1 MRCERLA
8 LARDDA
14 PDVAAEIRKLVPPPE
29 SVRDGVALIIA
40 TVRTGGDRAVRDYS
54 RTLDTGGREP
64 QALLVPDGELD
75 DALSQLDPAVRH
87 GIERAIENVAAVAG
101 ARLPGSPTVTEF
113 GENRVIQRH
122 APVDRAAIYVPGG
135 RAPYPSTVVMGT
147 VPARLAGVGHI
158 AVCSP
163 PRKDGDLDPVVL
175 AACRLAGVD
184 AVYRMGGAHAVAAL
198 AYGTATVPAV
208 DVIVGPG
215 NLYVQEAKRQVSGQ
229 VGIDGF
235 AGPSD
240 LLVIATGD
248 ADPAPLALDLLAQAE
263 HGPGTLVVAVSDDA
277 RILDALEERLRARGG
292 NGSRGLPRRGVRPR
306 PGARARPGVRAR
318 ASAARRRRGRGA
330 GGPRHPGRLRVR
342 GRRRRH
348 RVRRLHRRLEP
359 HPADQWRCAVRLRR
373 LTGALPAALQRGPH
387 RRSGGA
393 RADGGAAGAG
403 RGLRAAR
410 SVDGGTHS
418 GEWGPMTRIGLI
430 ERKTGET
437 EVKVSLALD
446 GHGAGERD
454 TGVGFFDH
462 MLDLLAR
469 HGRLDLGV
477 EARGDLKTGA
487 HHTVEDV
494 GICIGQALD
503 EALGDRA
510 GIARYG
516 QATIPMDE
524 ARASCAIDVSGRG
537 LCAFE
542 AALPPGAIGNFDHE
556 LVEEF
561 VRALALNAKL
571 TLHLTIERGTNAHHM
586 IEAAFKALAR
596 ALRAAVALDANERG
610 VPSTKGTLT

>member
-40 TVRTGGDRAVRDYS
+40 TVRTGGDRALRDYS

-64 QALLVPDGELD
+64 QALLVPDAELD
-75 DALSQLDPAVRH
+75 DALSQLDPGVRH

-101 ARLPGSPTVTEF
+101 NRLPGSPTVTEF

-163 PRKDGDLDPVVL
+163 PRSDGDLDPVVL

-263 HGPGTLVVAVSDDA
+263 HGPGTLVVAVSDGA
-277 RILDALEERLRARGG
+277 PLLDALEERLEHGE
-292 NGSRGLPRRGVRPR
+292 V
-306 PGARARPGVRAR
+306 
-318 ASAARRRRGRGA
+318 
-330 GGPRHPGRLRVR
+330 
-342 GRRRRH
+342 
-348 RVRRLHRRLEP
+348 
-359 HPADQWRCAVRLRR
+359 
-373 LTGALPAALQRGPH
+373 TGAVACL
-387 RRSGGA
+387 
-393 RADGGAAGAG
+393 
-403 RGLRAAR
+403 
-410 SVDGGTHS
+410 
-418 GEWGPMTRIGLI
+418 
-430 ERKTGET
+430 
-437 EVKVSLALD
+437 VK
-446 GHGAGERD
+446 
-454 TGVGFFDH
+454 
-462 MLDLLAR
+462 
-469 HGRLDLGV
+469 
-477 EARGDLKTGA
+477 
-487 HHTVEDV
+487 
-494 GICIGQALD
+494 
-503 EALGDRA
+503 
-510 GIARYG
+510 
-516 QATIPMDE
+516 
-524 ARASCAIDVSGRG
+524 ASD
-537 LCAFE
+537 
-542 AALPPGAIGNFDHE
+542 PDQ
-556 LVEEF
+556 
-561 VRALALNAKL
+561 ALALAQAFAPE
-571 TLHLTIERGTNAHHM
+571 HLQLVGAAAEALADRVTRAGCVFVGAGSATAFGDYIAGSNHILPTNG
-586 IEAAFKALAR
+586 AARFASAVSPEHFMRRFSEVHIGDPAELARTAAPLAR
-596 ALRAAVALDANERG
+596 AEGFELHAQSMEVRIRENGGR
-610 VPSTKGTLT
+610 